1 MEINKISLGACV
13 KEGTEE
19 NRILRNKNISAKPCG
34 AKKEMR

>member
-13 KEGTEE
+13 KEGTE